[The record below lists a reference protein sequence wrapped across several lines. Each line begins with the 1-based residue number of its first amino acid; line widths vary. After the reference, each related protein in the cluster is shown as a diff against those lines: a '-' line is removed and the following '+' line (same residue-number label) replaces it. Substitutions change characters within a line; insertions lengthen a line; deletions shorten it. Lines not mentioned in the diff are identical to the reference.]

1 MYHRWYLAAL
11 IGVGVGDWGD
21 MSCQHECLFVIV
33 MYRVVRVYTP
43 K

>member
-1 MYHRWYLAAL
+1 MYLAAL

-21 MSCQHECLFVIV
+21 MSCQHECLMFVCHCH
-33 MYRVVRVYTP
+33 VVRVYTP